1 MSERASGT
9 LRAAA
14 YAPIDLTA
22 ALPTGTTV
30 LEASA
35 GTGKT
40 FTIAGLVTRYVAEG
54 RARIDQV
61 LAVTFGVAATS
72 ELRTRVRERLVSV
85 RAALAD
91 PATTAHHTDPVVQH
105 LGAGSPAEIAERR
118 ERIATALADFDA
130 ATVATVHEFC
140 QQVLTGL
147 GVAADTD
154 PHVELVESLSEL
166 VDDVVAD
173 LYVRYVTTRRDG
185 DPGLTLA
192 LADDLARVAVDDR
205 QAVLLP
211 DLAEV
216 DPRSEAAL
224 RRRYAQAVRD
234 EVDRRTR
241 AARVLGFDDLLARV
255 RDALADPVTG
265 PVARERLRS
274 RFEVVLV
281 DEFQDTDPVQWEILR
296 LAFHGARPL
305 VLIGDP
311 KQAIY
316 AFRGADV
323 HAYLAAAAAADQH
336 RTLGTSYRSDPLLL
350 AGLEA
355 VFRGAALG
363 DADIVVRPVRAG
375 HTGPAVRPGAAHP
388 VRLRQVRRDGHPL
401 TKTGLMATPLAR
413 RLVAADVAAEVVRTL
428 AAGLTHTPRG
438 GEPRPL
444 EARDVAV
451 LVPTRATAE
460 TVRAALHEVGVTSVF
475 TGTTSVFGSEAAT
488 DWLVLLEGI
497 EQPHRSGPVRRASLT
512 TLVGRTVAQVD
523 AEGEAGDE
531 RWASTL
537 REWAEELATSGV
549 AALFERVG
557 AHTDGGRH
565 RGLAAR
571 VLARTDGERV
581 LTDLRHVAEALHQ
594 QAQHDQLTL
603 SGLLGWLREEVGR
616 ARTDR
621 DQERARRLDTDAAA
635 VQITTVH
642 TSKGLEFP
650 VVLVPFG
657 WDLIKGGGRRPPF
670 PRAHDDRGRRTVH
683 VGGPDAP
690 GFAASEKAERSD
702 EAGEDLRLLYVAA
715 TRAVSRLVLWWAPT
729 WNTRSSSLHRL
740 LLAPITVD
748 QLPPEVAVPDSDDEV
763 HARLSAL
770 AAAGSGLA
778 VEVVEPVAAQASPT
792 VVGPSGL
799 VPLSVSTLDRLLDD
813 GWRRTS
819 YSGLTR
825 AAHELVSHVTSEPDV
840 HVVDD
845 EEEADEAGS
854 DDLAAALP
862 SSGSDD
868 ALRRVPSPMADLEGG
883 AAFGTLVHDV
893 LERAV
898 LDPVDPL
905 GSLTRAAAESTRW
918 LRGAT
923 APDVLAAS
931 LLPAVTTPWGPI
943 ADGRSLADLA
953 PADQLTELGFELPL
967 AGGDHPRDAP
977 PPLLG
982 AVAAL
987 VRRHLPADDPVRAY
1001 AGRLEDP
1008 LLREET
1014 LRGYLTGSL
1023 DLVVRVG
1030 EPGSPRY
1037 LVVDHKTNR
1046 LATPDEPLTAWHYRR
1061 SALDDAVREAH
1072 YPLQAMLYCVALH
1085 RYLRWRQPGY
1095 DPATHLGGVAYLFL
1109 RGMVGPS
1116 VPPRADGFVPGVWA
1130 WTPTPDLVTSLS
1142 DLLAGGTT

>member
-1 MSERASGT
+1 MSGPT
-9 LRAAA
+9 LQGAV
-14 YAPIDLTA
+14 YKEIDLTA

-72 ELRTRVRERLVSV
+72 ELRTRVRERLGSV

-91 PATTAHHTDPVVQH
+91 PALVAADTDPVVRH
-105 LGAGSPAEIAERR
+105 LGTGSPQEVAERR

-140 QQVLTGL
+140 QQVLAGL

-173 LYVRYVTTRRDG
+173 LYVRHVTTRRDG
-185 DPGLTLA
+185 DPGLTLS

-224 RRRYAQAVRD
+224 RRRYAQAVRE

-265 PVARERLRS
+265 PVARDRLRA

-296 LAFHGARPL
+296 LAFHGSKPL

-323 HAYLAAAAAADQH
+323 RAYLAAAAAADQH
-336 RTLGTSYRSDPLLL
+336 RTLATSYRSDPLLL

-375 HTGPAVRPGAAHP
+375 HAEPAVRPAAEHP
-388 VRLRQVRRDGHPL
+388 VRLRQVRRAGHPL
-401 TKTGLMATPLAR
+401 TRTGLMATPLAR
-413 RLVAADVAAEVVRTL
+413 RLVAADVAAEVTRTL
-428 AAGLTHTPRG
+428 AAGLTHMPRG
-438 GEPRPL
+438 GTPRPL
-444 EARDVAV
+444 EARDIAV

-460 TVRAALHEVGVTSVF
+460 SVRVALRAAGVPSVF

-531 RWASTL
+531 RWATTL
-537 REWAEELATSGV
+537 REWAEELAGSGV
-549 AALFERVG
+549 AALFARVGTDTRLAERVLG
-557 AHTDGGRH
+557 
-565 RGLAAR
+565 
-571 VLARTDGERV
+571 RTDGERV
-581 LTDLRHVAEALHQ
+581 LTDLRHLAEALHQ

-603 SGLLGWLREEVGR
+603 SGLLGWLRDEVGR

-621 DQERARRLDTDAAA
+621 DQDRARRLDTDAAA

-657 WDLIKGGGRRPPF
+657 WDLIRGGGKRAPF

-690 GFAASEKAERSD
+690 GFAASEKVERSD

-729 WNTRSSSLHRL
+729 WNTRTSALHRL
-740 LLAPITVD
+740 LLAPSTHD
-748 QLPPEVAVPDSDDEV
+748 QTPLEVPVPDDDDEV
-763 HARLSAL
+763 HARLVARAEL
-770 AAAGSGLA
+770 GQGFA
-778 VEVVEPVAAQASPT
+778 VEVVEPVPAQRPEAP
-792 VVGPSGL
+792 VDL
-799 VPLSVSTLDRLLDD
+799 ARHRPLSVSTLDRLLDD

-825 AAHELVSHVTSEPDV
+825 AAHELVAHVTSEPEV

-845 EEEADEAGS
+845 EEETDDTGS
-854 DDLAAALP
+854 DDLAAAEP
-862 SSGSDD
+862 GSEADD
-868 ALRRVPSPMADLEGG
+868 VLRRIPSPMTDLEGG

-893 LERAV
+893 LERAL

-905 GSLTRAAAESTRW
+905 GALTRAATESTRW
-918 LRGAT
+918 LRGGT
-923 APDVLAAS
+923 SPDVLAAS
-931 LLPAVTTPWGPI
+931 LLASVTTPWGPI

-953 PADQLTELGFELPL
+953 AADQLTELGFELPL

-982 AVAAL
+982 AVAGL
-987 VRRHLPADDPVRAY
+987 VRRHLPTDDPVRPY
-1001 AGRLEDP
+1001 AAQLEDP
-1008 LLREET
+1008 MLREET

-1030 EPGSPRY
+1030 ETGSPRY

-1046 LATPDEPLTAWHYRR
+1046 LAPPDEPLTAWHYRR
-1061 SALDDAVREAH
+1061 SALDDAVRQAH

-1095 DPATHLGGVAYLFL
+1095 DPGTHLGGVAYLFL

-1116 VPPRADGFVPGVWA
+1116 VPARPDGFVPGVWA
-1130 WTPTPDLVTSLS
+1130 WTPTPELVVALS
-1142 DLLAGGTT
+1142 DLLAGGGS